1 LRMEA
6 LRLQI
11 QKTGIT
17 GDISYRGHVSS
28 IGWQPYVTSSTF
40 VGTTGKGLALEAFQI
55 KLTGDLATK
64 YRIEYRAHVSGIGWQ
79 PYVADGA
86 TAGTTGQARAIEAVQ
101 IRLVPKV

>member
-1 LRMEA
+1 MEA

-11 QKTGIT
+11 QKVGVT

-28 IGWQPYVTSSTF
+28 IGWQPWVTSSSF
-40 VGTTGKGLALEAFQI
+40 IGTTGQALKLEAFEI
-55 KLTGDLATK
+55 KLTGELATK
-64 YRIEYRAHVSGIGWQ
+64 FRIEYRAHVSGVGWQ

-86 TAGTTGQARAIEAVQ
+86 TAGTTGQARAVEAVQ